1 MLEICRHIEYLLTEH
16 DCVLIPEWGGF
27 VLQDVPAR
35 RSDDGKTWFPP
46 TRAIVFN
53 PSLTYNDGM
62 LVSSLMRARKTDAH
76 HALLLI
82 RQEVG
87 TLRSLL
93 QKEGDCVAF
102 GEMGSF
108 VLDENLRPAFTANA
122 GYRIDL
128 RQFGMQRLTVLPLRE
143 LSAPTAQ
150 GTKTV
155 DTATDKDDTIHISIH
170 RRTIYKI
177 AAAAAVFLLLFL
189 TASPI
194 GEINRTENLATLTPT
209 EVVQDDM
216 NNRIAKPEY
225 LIVVSTL
232 STRENALLQL
242 QRFHNKGVTEMM
254 FLYEDG
260 RRVYLY
266 TRTFADRQEAYSYV
280 RQQRQA
286 GTPFAD
292 AWVMKAQPT
301 KEK

>member
-62 LVSSLMRARKTDAH
+62 LAASLMRARKTDAH
-76 HALLLI
+76 RALLLI
-82 RQEVG
+82 RREVG

-93 QKEGDCVAF
+93 QKEGDRVAF
-102 GEMGSF
+102 GNLGSF
-108 VLDENLRPAFTANA
+108 ALDENLRPTFTANA
-122 GYRIDL
+122 DYRIDL
-128 RQFGMQRLTVLPLRE
+128 RQFGMQRLTILPLRE
-143 LSAPTAQ
+143 LSAPTPSK
-150 GTKTV
+150 TKAV
-155 DTATDKDDTIHISIH
+155 DAAGKDDTIRISIH
-170 RRTIYKI
+170 RRTAYKI
-177 AAAAAVFLLLFL
+177 AAAAAIFLLLFL

-194 GEINRTENLATLTPT
+194 REINRTENHAALAPT
-209 EVVQDDM
+209 EIVQDDM
-216 NNRIAKPEY
+216 NNRIAEPEY

-242 QRFHNKGVTEMM
+242 QRFHNKGVTEKM

-266 TRTFADRQEAYSYV
+266 TRSFTDRQAAYSYV
-280 RQQRQA
+280 RQQRQE
-286 GTPFAD
+286 GTPFTD
-292 AWVMKAQPT
+292 AWVMKAQT
-301 KEK
+301 KRGK

>member
-35 RSDDGKTWFPP
+35 RSGDGKTWFPP

-62 LVSSLMRARKTDAH
+62 LVASLMRARKTDAH
-76 HALLLI
+76 RALLLI

-93 QKEGDCVAF
+93 QKEGDRVAF
-102 GEMGSF
+102 GNLGSF
-108 VLDENLRPAFTANA
+108 ALDENLRPTFTANA
-122 GYRIDL
+122 DYRIDL

-143 LSAPTAQ
+143 LSAPAAPI
-150 GTKTV
+150 TKNI
-155 DTATDKDDTIHISIH
+155 DTATDSDNTIISIH

-194 GEINRTENLATLTPT
+194 REINRTENLAALTPT
-209 EVVQDDM
+209 EIVQDDM
-216 NNRIAKPEY
+216 NNRVAEPEY

-242 QRFHNKGVTEMM
+242 QRFHNKGVTEKM

-266 TRTFADRQEAYSYV
+266 TRSFTDRQAAYSYV
-280 RQQRQA
+280 RQQRQE
-286 GTPFAD
+286 GTPFTD
-292 AWVMKAQPT
+292 AWVMKAQT
-301 KEK
+301 KRGK